1 MPLTISIYMNIQQLE
16 YIIAVD
22 RLKNFTKAAAYC
34 NVTQA
39 TLSTMVKK
47 LEAELEIIIFDRK
60 KNPTETTEIG
70 METVENAKK
79 VVLHS
84 QLLKDNAKKINGKI
98 EGKIRIGIIPT
109 IANSLL
115 PKIIKPI
122 LENYPDLKLEISES
136 TTNSIT
142 KQLKE
147 GQLDMGIVATPL
159 HDPEIEDI
167 VLFYE
172 TLMVYGDID
181 PVQNYILPDEIRNH
195 KIWLLEEGHC
205 LREQFIKLCSLK
217 KKEKMVE
224 NLKLEASSFDT
235 LLNMI
240 DEFGGLTLIPELYY
254 NTLSSERK
262 KQVSFFNAPIPVR
275 EMSIIY
281 HRPYAKIRT
290 IEALANIIHS
300 TINKDL
306 ISNKYKKSEL
316 AITHI

>member
-1 MPLTISIYMNIQQLE
+1 MNIQQLE

-22 RLKNFTKAAAYC
+22 RLKNFTKAAEYC

-39 TLSTMVKK
+39 TLSAMVKK
-47 LEAELEIIIFDRK
+47 LEQELEIVIFDRK

-70 METVENAKK
+70 IETIENAKK
-79 VVLHS
+79 VVFHS
-84 QLLKDNAKKINGKI
+84 QLLKDNAKKTNGKI
-98 EGKIRIGIIPT
+98 EGKIRVGIIPT

-115 PKIIKPI
+115 PQIIKPI
-122 LENYPDLKLEISES
+122 LENFPNLKLEISEQ

-159 HDPEIEDI
+159 HDTEIEDI

-224 NLKLEASSFDT
+224 NLKLEASSF
-235 LLNMI
+235 
-240 DEFGGLTLIPELYY
+240 
-254 NTLSSERK
+254 
-262 KQVSFFNAPIPVR
+262 
-275 EMSIIY
+275 
-281 HRPYAKIRT
+281 
-290 IEALANIIHS
+290 
-300 TINKDL
+300 
-306 ISNKYKKSEL
+306 
-316 AITHI
+316 

>member
-1 MPLTISIYMNIQQLE
+1 MNIQQLE

-22 RLKNFTKAAAYC
+22 RLKNFTKAAEYC

-39 TLSTMVKK
+39 TLSAMVKK
-47 LEAELEIIIFDRK
+47 LEQELGIVIFDRK

-70 METVENAKK
+70 IETIENAKK

-84 QLLKDNAKKINGKI
+84 QLLKDNAKKSIGKI

-115 PKIIKPI
+115 PKILKPI
-122 LENYPDLKLEISES
+122 LENFPDLKLEISEQ

-159 HDPEIEDI
+159 HDTEIEDI

-254 NTLSSERK
+254 NTLSTERK

-290 IEALANIIHS
+290 IEALAKIIHS

-316 AITHI
+316 AITQI

>member
-1 MPLTISIYMNIQQLE
+1 MNIQQLE

-22 RLKNFTKAAAYC
+22 RLKNFTKAAEYC

-70 METVENAKK
+70 IETVENAKK

-84 QLLKDNAKKINGKI
+84 RLLKDNAKKINGKI

-122 LENYPDLKLEISES
+122 LENYPELKLEISEL
-136 TTNSIT
+136 TTNSII

-159 HDPEIEDI
+159 QEPEIEDI
-167 VLFYE
+167 ILFYE

-217 KKEKMVE
+217 KKEKMVG
-224 NLKLEASSFDT
+224 NLKLDASSFDT

-254 NTLSSERK
+254 NTLSPERK
-262 KQVSFFNAPIPVR
+262 KKVSFFNAPIPVR

-290 IEALANIIHS
+290 IEALAKIIHS
-300 TINKDL
+300 LINKDL
-306 ISNKYKKSEL
+306 ISNKYKKNEL
-316 AITHI
+316 AITQI

>member
-1 MPLTISIYMNIQQLE
+1 M
-16 YIIAVD
+16 
-22 RLKNFTKAAAYC
+22 
-34 NVTQA
+34 
-39 TLSTMVKK
+39 
-47 LEAELEIIIFDRK
+47 
-60 KNPTETTEIG
+60 
-70 METVENAKK
+70 
-79 VVLHS
+79 
-84 QLLKDNAKKINGKI
+84 
-98 EGKIRIGIIPT
+98 
-109 IANSLL
+109 

-122 LENYPDLKLEISES
+122 LENFPDLKLEISES

-159 HDPEIEDI
+159 HEPEIEDI

>member
-1 MPLTISIYMNIQQLE
+1 MNIQQLE

-22 RLKNFTKAAAYC
+22 RLKNFTKAAEYC

-47 LEAELEIIIFDRK
+47 LEEELEIIIFDRK

-70 METVENAKK
+70 KETVDNAKK

-84 QLLKDNAKKINGKI
+84 QLLKENAKKNNGKI
-98 EGKIRIGIIPT
+98 EGKIKIGIIPT

-122 LENYPDLKLEISES
+122 FENYPDLKLEISEL
-136 TTNSIT
+136 TTFSIT

-159 HDPEIEDI
+159 NDAGIEDI

-217 KKEKMVE
+217 KKEQMVE

-254 NTLSSERK
+254 NTLSPERK

-281 HRPYAKIRT
+281 YRPYAKIRT
-290 IEALANIIHS
+290 IEALAQIIHS

-316 AITHI
+316 AITQI

>member
-1 MPLTISIYMNIQQLE
+1 MNIQQLE
-16 YIIAVD
+16 YIIALD
-22 RLKNFTKAAAYC
+22 RLKNFTKAAEYC

-122 LENYPDLKLEISES
+122 LENFPDLKLEISES

-159 HDPEIEDI
+159 HEPEIEDI

>member
-1 MPLTISIYMNIQQLE
+1 MNIQQLE

-22 RLKNFTKAAAYC
+22 RLKNFTKAAEYC

-39 TLSTMVKK
+39 TLSAMVKK
-47 LEAELEIIIFDRK
+47 LEQELGIVIFDRK

-70 METVENAKK
+70 IETIENAKK

-84 QLLKDNAKKINGKI
+84 QLLKDNAKKSIGKI

-115 PKIIKPI
+115 PKILKPI
-122 LENYPDLKLEISES
+122 LENFPDLKLEISEQ

-159 HDPEIEDI
+159 HDTEIEDI

-254 NTLSSERK
+254 NTLSAERK

-290 IEALANIIHS
+290 IEALAKIIHS

-316 AITHI
+316 AITQI

>member
-1 MPLTISIYMNIQQLE
+1 MNIQQLE

-22 RLKNFTKAAAYC
+22 RLKNFTKAAEYC

-39 TLSTMVKK
+39 TLSAMVKK
-47 LEAELEIIIFDRK
+47 LEQELGIVIFDRK

-70 METVENAKK
+70 IETIENAKK

-84 QLLKDNAKKINGKI
+84 QLLKDNAKKSIGKI

-115 PKIIKPI
+115 PKILKPI
-122 LENYPDLKLEISES
+122 LENFPDLKLEILEQ

-159 HDPEIEDI
+159 HDTEIEDI

-254 NTLSSERK
+254 NTLSTERK

-290 IEALANIIHS
+290 IEALAKIIHS

-316 AITHI
+316 AITQI

>member
-1 MPLTISIYMNIQQLE
+1 MNIQQLE

-22 RLKNFTKAAAYC
+22 RLKNFTKAAEYC

-39 TLSTMVKK
+39 TLSAMVKK
-47 LEAELEIIIFDRK
+47 LEQELEIVIFDRK

-70 METVENAKK
+70 IETIENAKK

-84 QLLKDNAKKINGKI
+84 QLLKDNAKKSIGKI
-98 EGKIRIGIIPT
+98 EGRIRIGIIPT

-115 PKIIKPI
+115 PKILKPI
-122 LENYPDLKLEISES
+122 LKNFPNLKLDISEQ

-159 HDPEIEDI
+159 HDTEIEDI

-254 NTLSSERK
+254 NTLSRERK

-290 IEALANIIHS
+290 IEALSNIIQT

-316 AITHI
+316 SITQI

>member
-1 MPLTISIYMNIQQLE
+1 MNIQQLE

-22 RLKNFTKAAAYC
+22 RLKNFTKAAEYC

-39 TLSTMVKK
+39 TLSTMIKK
-47 LEAELEIIIFDRK
+47 LEEELEIIIFDRK
-60 KNPTETTEIG
+60 KNPTATTEIG

-98 EGKIRIGIIPT
+98 GGKIRIGIIPT

-122 LENYPDLKLEISES
+122 LEKYPDLKLEISEL
-136 TTNSIT
+136 TTSSIT

-147 GQLDMGIVATPL
+147 GQLDMGIVATPSN
-159 HDPEIEDI
+159 DTEIEDI

-181 PVQNYILPDEIRNH
+181 PMQNYILPDEIRNH

-217 KKEKMVE
+217 KKDKMVE

-290 IEALANIIHS
+290 IEALVKIIQS
-300 TINKDL
+300 IINKDL

-316 AITHI
+316 AITQI

>member
-1 MPLTISIYMNIQQLE
+1 MNIQQLE

>member
-1 MPLTISIYMNIQQLE
+1 MNIQQLE

-22 RLKNFTKAAAYC
+22 RLKNFTKAAEYC

-122 LENYPDLKLEISES
+122 LENFPDLKLEISES

-159 HDPEIEDI
+159 HEPEIEDI

-300 TINKDL
+300 TIKKDL

>member
-1 MPLTISIYMNIQQLE
+1 MNIQQLE

-22 RLKNFTKAAAYC
+22 RLKNFTKAAEYC

-47 LEAELEIIIFDRK
+47 LEEELEIIIFDRK
-60 KNPTETTEIG
+60 KNPTATTEMG

-84 QLLKDNAKKINGKI
+84 QLLKDNAKKMNGKI
-98 EGKIRIGIIPT
+98 AGKIRIGIIPT

-122 LENYPDLKLEISES
+122 LEKYPDLKLEISES

-159 HDPEIEDI
+159 NDSEIEDI

-316 AITHI
+316 AITQM

>member
-1 MPLTISIYMNIQQLE
+1 MNIQQLE

-22 RLKNFTKAAAYC
+22 RLKNFTKAAEYC

-39 TLSTMVKK
+39 TLSTMIKK
-47 LEAELEIIIFDRK
+47 LEEELEIIIFDRK
-60 KNPTETTEIG
+60 KNPTATTEIG

-98 EGKIRIGIIPT
+98 GGKIRIGIIPT

-122 LENYPDLKLEISES
+122 LEKYPDLKLEISEL
-136 TTNSIT
+136 TTSSIT

-159 HDPEIEDI
+159 NDTEIEDI

-181 PVQNYILPDEIRNH
+181 PMQNYILPDEIRNH

-217 KKEKMVE
+217 KKDKMVE

-290 IEALANIIHS
+290 IEALVKIIQS
-300 TINKDL
+300 IINKDL

-316 AITHI
+316 AITQI

>member
-1 MPLTISIYMNIQQLE
+1 MNIQQLE

-22 RLKNFTKAAAYC
+22 RLKNFTKAAEYC

-47 LEAELEIIIFDRK
+47 LESELEIIIFDRK

-84 QLLKDNAKKINGKI
+84 QLLKDNAKKTNGKI
-98 EGKIRIGIIPT
+98 EGKIRVGIIPT

-122 LENYPDLKLEISES
+122 LENFPHLKLEISEQ

-159 HDPEIEDI
+159 NETEIEDI

-262 KQVSFFNAPIPVR
+262 KHVSFFNAPIPVR

-316 AITHI
+316 AITQI

>member
-1 MPLTISIYMNIQQLE
+1 MNIQQLE

-22 RLKNFTKAAAYC
+22 RLKNFTKAAEYC

-122 LENYPDLKLEISES
+122 LENFPDLKLEISES

-159 HDPEIEDI
+159 HEPEIEDI

>member
-1 MPLTISIYMNIQQLE
+1 MNIQQLE

-22 RLKNFTKAAAYC
+22 RLKNFTKAAEYC

-122 LENYPDLKLEISES
+122 LENFPDLKLEISES

-159 HDPEIEDI
+159 HEPEIEDI

-262 KQVSFFNAPIPVR
+262 KQVRFFNAPIPVR

>member
-1 MPLTISIYMNIQQLE
+1 MNIQQLE

-22 RLKNFTKAAAYC
+22 RLKNFTKAAEYC

-84 QLLKDNAKKINGKI
+84 QLLKDNAKKTNGKI

-122 LENYPDLKLEISES
+122 LENFPDLKLEISEQ

-159 HDPEIEDI
+159 NDTEIEDI

-254 NTLSSERK
+254 NTLSCERK
-262 KQVSFFNAPIPVR
+262 KQVSFFNTPIPVR

-290 IEALANIIHS
+290 IEALANIIHN

-306 ISNKYKKSEL
+306 ISNKYKKNEL
-316 AITHI
+316 AITQI

>member
-1 MPLTISIYMNIQQLE
+1 MNIQQLE

-22 RLKNFTKAAAYC
+22 RLKNFTKAAEYC

-39 TLSTMVKK
+39 TLSAMVKK
-47 LEAELEIIIFDRK
+47 LEQELGIVIFDRK

-70 METVENAKK
+70 IETIENAKK

-84 QLLKDNAKKINGKI
+84 QLLKDDAKKSIGKI

-115 PKIIKPI
+115 PKILKPI
-122 LENYPDLKLEISES
+122 LENFPDLKLEISEQ

-159 HDPEIEDI
+159 HDTEIEDI

-254 NTLSSERK
+254 NTLSTERK

-290 IEALANIIHS
+290 IEALAKIIHS

-316 AITHI
+316 AITQI

>member
-1 MPLTISIYMNIQQLE
+1 MNIQQLE

-22 RLKNFTKAAAYC
+22 RLKNFTKAAEYC

-47 LEAELEIIIFDRK
+47 LESELGIIIFDRK

-70 METVENAKK
+70 LETVENAKK
-79 VVLHS
+79 VVIHS
-84 QLLKDNAKKINGKI
+84 QLLKDNAKKTNGKI
-98 EGKIRIGIIPT
+98 EGKIRVGIIPT

-122 LENYPDLKLEISES
+122 LENFPNLKLEISEQ

-159 HDPEIEDI
+159 NDTEIEDI

-262 KQVSFFNAPIPVR
+262 KHVSFFNAPIPVR

-316 AITHI
+316 AITQI

>member
-1 MPLTISIYMNIQQLE
+1 MNIQQLE

-22 RLKNFTKAAAYC
+22 RLKNFTKAAEYC

-47 LEAELEIIIFDRK
+47 LEAELGIIIFDRK

-70 METVENAKK
+70 IETVENAKK

-159 HDPEIEDI
+159 QEPEIEDV

-181 PVQNYILPDEIRNH
+181 PGQNYILPDEIRNH

-217 KKEKMVE
+217 KKEKMIG

-290 IEALANIIHS
+290 IEALAKIIQS

-316 AITHI
+316 AITQI

>member
-1 MPLTISIYMNIQQLE
+1 MNIQQLE

-22 RLKNFTKAAAYC
+22 RLKNFTKAAEYC

-47 LEAELEIIIFDRK
+47 LEEELKIIIFDRK
-60 KNPTETTEIG
+60 KKPIETTQIG
-70 METVENAKK
+70 LETVENAKK
-79 VVLHS
+79 IVLHT
-84 QLLKDNAKKINGKI
+84 QLLKENAKKVNGKI

-122 LENYPDLKLEISES
+122 LENYPNLKLEISES

-159 HDPEIEDI
+159 HEPEIEDI
-167 VLFYE
+167 ILFYE

-217 KKEKMVE
+217 KKEKMIG

-254 NTLSSERK
+254 NTLSHERK

-290 IEALANIIHS
+290 IEALAKIIQS
-300 TINKDL
+300 TINENL

-316 AITHI
+316 AITQI

>member
-1 MPLTISIYMNIQQLE
+1 MNIQQLE

-22 RLKNFTKAAAYC
+22 RLKNFTKAAEYC

-84 QLLKDNAKKINGKI
+84 QLLKDNAKKTNGKI

-122 LENYPDLKLEISES
+122 LENFPDLKLEISEQ
-136 TTNSIT
+136 TTKSIT

-159 HDPEIEDI
+159 NDTEIEDI

-181 PVQNYILPDEIRNH
+181 PVQNYVLPDEIRNH

-316 AITHI
+316 AITQI

>member
-1 MPLTISIYMNIQQLE
+1 MNIQQLE

-205 LREQFIKLCSLK
+205 LREQFITLCSLK

-300 TINKDL
+300 TINKNL

>member
-1 MPLTISIYMNIQQLE
+1 MNIQQLE

-290 IEALANIIHS
+290 IGALANIIHS
-300 TINKDL
+300 TINKNL

>member
-1 MPLTISIYMNIQQLE
+1 MNIQQLE

-22 RLKNFTKAAAYC
+22 RLKNFTKAAEYC

-39 TLSTMVKK
+39 TLSTMIKK
-47 LEAELEIIIFDRK
+47 LEEELEIIIFDRK
-60 KNPTETTEIG
+60 KNPTATTEIG
-70 METVENAKK
+70 METIENAKK

-122 LENYPDLKLEISES
+122 LENYPDLKLEISEL

-159 HDPEIEDI
+159 NDTEIEDI

-306 ISNKYKKSEL
+306 ISNNYKKSEL
-316 AITHI
+316 AITQI

>member
-1 MPLTISIYMNIQQLE
+1 MNIQQLE

-22 RLKNFTKAAAYC
+22 RLKNFTKAAEYC

-39 TLSTMVKK
+39 TLSAMVKK
-47 LEAELEIIIFDRK
+47 LEQELGIVIFDRK

-70 METVENAKK
+70 IETIENAKK

-84 QLLKDNAKKINGKI
+84 QLLKDNAKKSIGKI

-115 PKIIKPI
+115 PKILKPI
-122 LENYPDLKLEISES
+122 LENFPDLKLEISEQ

-159 HDPEIEDI
+159 HDTEIEDI

-254 NTLSSERK
+254 NTLSTERK

-290 IEALANIIHS
+290 IEALAKIIHS

-316 AITHI
+316 TITQI

>member
-1 MPLTISIYMNIQQLE
+1 MNIQQLE

-22 RLKNFTKAAAYC
+22 RLKNFTKAAEYC

-47 LEAELEIIIFDRK
+47 LEEELEIIIFDRK

-70 METVENAKK
+70 LETVENAKK
-79 VVLHS
+79 VVLNA
-84 QLLKDNAKKINGKI
+84 QLLKENAKKVNGKI
-98 EGKIRIGIIPT
+98 EGRIRIGIIPT

-122 LENYPDLKLEISES
+122 LANYPDLKLEISEL

-159 HDPEIEDI
+159 HEPEIEDI
-167 VLFYE
+167 ILFYE

-217 KKEKMVE
+217 KKEKMIG

-240 DEFGGLTLIPELYY
+240 DVFGGLTLIPELYY
-254 NTLSSERK
+254 NTLSLERK

-290 IEALANIIHS
+290 IEALAKVIQS
-300 TINKDL
+300 TINENL

-316 AITHI
+316 AITQI

>member
-1 MPLTISIYMNIQQLE
+1 MNIQQLE

-22 RLKNFTKAAAYC
+22 RLKNFTKAAEYC

-39 TLSTMVKK
+39 TLSAMVKK
-47 LEAELEIIIFDRK
+47 LEQELEIIIFDRK

-70 METVENAKK
+70 IETIENAKK

-84 QLLKDNAKKINGKI
+84 QLLQYNAKKSIGKI

-115 PKIIKPI
+115 PKILKPI
-122 LENYPDLKLEISES
+122 LENFPDLKLEISEQ

-159 HDPEIEDI
+159 HDTEIEDI

-205 LREQFIKLCSLK
+205 LREQFVKLCSLK

-254 NTLSSERK
+254 NTLSCARK

-275 EMSIIY
+275 EMSVIY

-290 IEALANIIHS
+290 IEALANIIQS

-316 AITHI
+316 SITQI

>member
-1 MPLTISIYMNIQQLE
+1 MNIQQLE

-22 RLKNFTKAAAYC
+22 RLKNFTKAAEYC

-39 TLSTMVKK
+39 TLSTMIKK
-47 LEAELEIIIFDRK
+47 LEEELEIIIFDRK
-60 KNPTETTEIG
+60 KNPTATTEIG

-98 EGKIRIGIIPT
+98 GGKIRIGIIPT

-122 LENYPDLKLEISES
+122 LEKYPDLKLEISEL
-136 TTNSIT
+136 TTSSIT

-159 HDPEIEDI
+159 NDTEIEDI

-181 PVQNYILPDEIRNH
+181 PTQNYILPDEIRNH

-217 KKEKMVE
+217 KKDKMVE

-290 IEALANIIHS
+290 IEALVKIIQS
-300 TINKDL
+300 IINKDL

-316 AITHI
+316 AITQI

>member
-1 MPLTISIYMNIQQLE
+1 MNIQQLE

-22 RLKNFTKAAAYC
+22 RLKNFTKAAEYC

-122 LENYPDLKLEISES
+122 LENFPDLKLEISES

-159 HDPEIEDI
+159 HEPEIEDI

-290 IEALANIIHS
+290 IEALANIIHN

>member
-1 MPLTISIYMNIQQLE
+1 MNIQQLE

-22 RLKNFTKAAAYC
+22 RLKNFTKAAEYC

-47 LEAELEIIIFDRK
+47 LEEELEIIIFDRK

-70 METVENAKK
+70 LETVENAKK
-79 VVLHS
+79 VVLNA
-84 QLLKDNAKKINGKI
+84 QLLKENAKKVNGKI
-98 EGKIRIGIIPT
+98 EGRIRIGIIPT

-122 LENYPDLKLEISES
+122 LANYPDLKLEISEL

-159 HDPEIEDI
+159 HEPEIEDI
-167 VLFYE
+167 ILFYE

-217 KKEKMVE
+217 KKEKMIG
-224 NLKLEASSFDT
+224 NLKLEASTFDT

-240 DEFGGLTLIPELYY
+240 DVFGGLTLIPELYY
-254 NTLSSERK
+254 NTLSLERK

-290 IEALANIIHS
+290 IEALAKVIQS
-300 TINKDL
+300 TINENL

-316 AITHI
+316 AITQI

>member
-1 MPLTISIYMNIQQLE
+1 MNIQQLE

-22 RLKNFTKAAAYC
+22 RLKNFTKAAEYC

-47 LEAELEIIIFDRK
+47 LEEELEIIIFDRK
-60 KNPTETTEIG
+60 KNPTATTEIG
-70 METVENAKK
+70 METIENAKK

-84 QLLKDNAKKINGKI
+84 QLLKENAKKINGKI
-98 EGKIRIGIIPT
+98 EGKIKIGIIPT

-122 LENYPDLKLEISES
+122 LENYPNLKLEISEL
-136 TTNSIT
+136 TTSSIT
-142 KQLKE
+142 SQLKE

-159 HDPEIEDI
+159 NDTEIEDI

-217 KKEKMVE
+217 TKDKMVE
-224 NLKLEASSFDT
+224 NLKFEASSFDT

-254 NTLSSERK
+254 KTLSSERK

-290 IEALANIIHS
+290 IEALAKIIHS

-306 ISNKYKKSEL
+306 ISNKYKKNEL
-316 AITHI
+316 AITQI

>member
-1 MPLTISIYMNIQQLE
+1 MNIQQLE

-300 TINKDL
+300 TINKNL